1 MFTSIP
7 SLDSVLQ
14 CLLPVFTQPSFQTHI
29 EVLLGWVMCL
39 SKRTEYGVFQTI
51 QADTPVSRKERHPF
65 DRFYNF
71 FSRSA
76 WTVRD
81 LAHQVAVAVVVRLNP
96 RGLLYLVVDDTLLH
110 KRGKH
115 VYGLGW
121 FRDAVASTAKRVAT
135 ASGNHW
141 VVVGLAICIP
151 GTSKIYCL
159 PIHAMLHLAGKNQKS
174 EATLA
179 KEMLQDILEWF
190 PDRKLVFLGDGAYST
205 KNLLGDL
212 DPRVTYVG
220 VMRADAAIYDP
231 TAAEAIQEQ
240 ARTEGEEGT
249 SSSQSEGGRQKGRP
263 QPQWTG
269 TVDLANGQS
278 HGLRRDPQVA
288 GAFVSGGLARGAW
301 VGADSG
307 GVGPRP
313 AGQVRRQ
320 VSVHHRCECRLELGD
335 FDVLPEMVDRGRL
348 QSEQAG
354 DEDSSSATLVPTE
367 HREAVAVGVV
377 DAKRDQLVVHH
388 RGPQTAA
395 APAGGPPG
403 GKPAAGPRG
412 KGDRPPAG
420 NDRQRLGP
428 FPRAPAGRPGD
439 PDLRDRSR
447 ITTVFRN
454 CIAQG
459 QQNAGRAGR
468 DDGPLLSGRPTTARC
483 SPTAS
488 ASRPTIP
495 ATRNIPW

>member
-1 MFTSIP
+1 MFSSIP
-7 SLDSVLQ
+7 SLDTVLQ
-14 CLLPVFTQPSFQTHI
+14 CLLPVFTQPSFQTHT

-76 WTVRD
+76 WTVHD
-81 LAHQVAVAVVVRLNP
+81 LAHQVAVAIVVRLNP

-179 KEMLQDILEWF
+179 KEMLQDILGWF
-190 PDRKLVFLGDGAYST
+190 PARKLVFIGDGAYSA

-231 TAAEAIQEQ
+231 IVPKQPKSKRGPKPEKGPRLPNPKEAVKKADGNRRGQ
-240 ARTEGEEGT
+240 G
-249 SSSQSEGGRQKGRP
+249 
-263 QPQWTG
+263 QWTWQ
-269 TVDLANGQS
+269 TVKARAYGVTRKLRVLSFQAVWPEV
-278 HGLRRDPQVA
+278 HGLVPILVVLVRDPLGKFEDKYLFTTDLDAELSWVISTFSRRWSIEVAFKSSKQVMKIQA
-288 GAFVSGGLARGAW
+288 PQHWCQQSIEKLSPWVWLIQSVISLWYFTDGRKLPAAQAARRRFGEWDTEWSLLHMLRILRTAILA
-301 VGADSG
+301 DTIN
-307 GVGPRP
+307 PK
-313 AGQVRRQ
+313 
-320 VSVHHRCECRLELGD
+320 
-335 FDVLPEMVDRGRL
+335 
-348 QSEQAG
+348 
-354 DEDSSSATLVPTE
+354 SATKADL
-367 HREAVAVGVV
+367 HQLL
-377 DAKRDQLVVHH
+377 DALENYLH
-388 RGPQTAA
+388 
-395 APAGGPPG
+395 
-403 GKPAAGPRG
+403 
-412 KGDRPPAG
+412 
-420 NDRQRLGP
+420 L
-428 FPRAPAGRPGD
+428 
-439 PDLRDRSR
+439 
-447 ITTVFRN
+447 
-454 CIAQG
+454 
-459 QQNAGRAGR
+459 
-468 DDGPLLSGRPTTARC
+468 
-483 SPTAS
+483 
-488 ASRPTIP
+488 
-495 ATRNIPW
+495 AT